1 MINIDSCTFTYG
13 SNIFLKAGGTSR
25 WGSTGSNGGVVT
37 LNLKNQKVVG
47 NFVVDEYSGLTINL
61 ENSSIQGTINSEKTG
76 AKVAINID
84 ESSTITL
91 TGNSYYTSI
100 NNGKSDGSNIIKGS
114 YSFDSYEEKDIERP
128 SGNGGSNPPSGGSG
142 NPPEPPSGGS
152 GNPPSGGSGNPPEP
166 PSGGSGNPPG
176 SSNEGNPTKSSS
188 GNSTEESSTNG
199 AKGNKD
205 FIKMILGLMIVLAL

>member
-1 MINIDSCTFTYG
+1 MDP
-13 SNIFLKAGGTSR
+13 GGTSK

-37 LNLKNQKVVG
+37 LNLKNQNVVG

-114 YSFDSYEEKDIERP
+114 YGSFNNVLYYTYPEYYEGKIVSEV
-128 SGNGGSNPPSGGSG
+128 
-142 NPPEPPSGGS
+142 
-152 GNPPSGGSGNPPEP
+152 
-166 PSGGSGNPPG
+166 
-176 SSNEGNPTKSSS
+176 
-188 GNSTEESSTNG
+188 
-199 AKGNKD
+199 NK
-205 FIKMILGLMIVLAL
+205 LGF

>member
-1 MINIDSCTFTYG
+1 MIAKCYG
-13 SNIFLKAGGTSR
+13 IP
-25 WGSTGSNGGVVT
+25 W
-37 LNLKNQKVVG
+37 
-47 NFVVDEYSGLTINL
+47 
-61 ENSSIQGTINSEKTG
+61 KTG
-76 AKVAINID
+76 AKVVINID

-128 SGNGGSNPPSGGSG
+128 SGNGG
-142 NPPEPPSGGS
+142 

-188 GNSTEESSTNG
+188 GNSTEESSTNE

-205 FIKMILGLMIVLAL
+205 FIKMILGLMIILVV